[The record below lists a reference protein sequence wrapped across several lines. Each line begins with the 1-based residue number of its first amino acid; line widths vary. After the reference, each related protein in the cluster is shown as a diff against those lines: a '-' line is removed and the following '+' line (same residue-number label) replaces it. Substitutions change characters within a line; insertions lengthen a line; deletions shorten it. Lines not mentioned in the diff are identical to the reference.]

1 MLRSKV
7 RARGVTRE
15 DLEYDGARAVH
26 NGMIDK
32 HPLAIVKAEQ
42 VADVM
47 AAVDFARES
56 GFELSVRGGG
66 HSAPGFGITE
76 VVSLSI

>member
-1 MLRSKV
+1 
-7 RARGVTRE
+7 
-15 DLEYDGARAVH
+15 
-26 NGMIDK
+26 MIDK